1 MNEPEPRYNSG
12 ADAGDP
18 EARRD
23 AGPLDRQ
30 RQLAVLCR
38 DALQRYQG
46 PSASHRS
53 TMGSRSFLRPV
64 DRTDAR
70 LSRVEGAVM
79 SW

>member
-38 DALQRYQG
+38 DALQ
-46 PSASHRS
+46 
-53 TMGSRSFLRPV
+53 LRPV